1 MEWKCRRNINS
12 TFRVPYMSHE
22 IQIQVPL
29 SKPSNTWSFLSYP
42 SELQQEVEATRVSP
56 LKSETGRGVGEFDG
70 TSEAHSTNASEGM
83 CFYNQKRFS
92 CGDWRW
98 SSFTHRCNYEYRTG
112 ETCGMK
118 LVNMAENE
126 NSKCRLC
133 KKIETKFRR
142 RSAEMDRLERWS
154 REGTTLVAS
163 IDRSH
168 NLIVQLDKEICLLQR
183 EREDRRR
190 DCTRARKSV
199 RRTLVLYSQD

>member
-1 MEWKCRRNINS
+1 
-12 TFRVPYMSHE
+12 
-22 IQIQVPL
+22 
-29 SKPSNTWSFLSYP
+29 
-42 SELQQEVEATRVSP
+42 
-56 LKSETGRGVGEFDG
+56 
-70 TSEAHSTNASEGM
+70 M

-98 SSFTHRCNYEYRTG
+98 SSFAHRCNYEYRTG

-133 KKIETKFRR
+133 EKIETKFRR
-142 RSAEMDRLERWS
+142 RSAEIDRLERWN
-154 REGTTLVAS
+154 REGATLVAS
-163 IDRSH
+163 IDLSH
-168 NLIVQLDKEICLLQR
+168 NLIVQLDKEIGLLQR

-199 RRTLVLYSQD
+199 RRTLVVYAHD